1 MSLKKE
7 QITGLILA
15 GGLSTRMGGVDKGLQ
30 HLDGVPMVLHV
41 LNRIKPQVGA
51 VMINANRQV
60 DEYKRFGAPVCGDI
74 VEGYAGPLAGIH
86 AGLTQCRTEY
96 LISVPCDAPLLPT
109 DLVQRLATSLTA
121 HAADAAV
128 AATGNGAQAQ
138 RHPVFLLIRISL
150 LDHLTSYLNDG
161 GRKVDGWL
169 QSLRCSEVVFDDER
183 AFANANTRED
193 LDALTRR

>member
-1 MSLKKE
+1 MSLSKE
-7 QITGLILA
+7 QITGLVLA

-30 HLDGVPMVLHV
+30 HLDSMPMALHV
-41 LNRIKPQVGA
+41 LNRLKPQVGA

-74 VEGYAGPLAGIH
+74 IEGYAGPLAGIH

-109 DLVQRLATSLTA
+109 DLVQRLATSLTS

-128 AATGNGAQAQ
+128 AATGNGAQPQ

-150 LDHLTSYLNDG
+150 LDNLTSYLNDG

-169 QSLRCSEVVFDDER
+169 QSLQCSEVVFDDEH

-193 LDALTRR
+193 LNALIRR